1 MFYLNLN
8 SGVCFINRSANI
20 LITIVV
26 VIMAGVKAKIDISKI
41 KKAVKKEFSEKGSKT
56 EIVTKVGREYIKTG
70 IKGFDAL
77 FEIGIPRGAI
87 VLVAG
92 GPGSG
97 KTTLC
102 LHMIINAARAG
113 KKCLYMSFEESEER
127 LFQHMEDF
135 GWVPK
140 AVDKKNLLIRRF
152 SSFDISK
159 AIDAMLAKQ
168 KGELMIDFEPVILPK
183 GFVPDFV
190 IVDSV
195 SSISSNFIGREESYR
210 SYIEHLFRFFED
222 KGSTTFMIS
231 ETDQNTVSYS
241 RTGVEEFLADGVV
254 ALYNIR
260 RGDVREM
267 ALEVIKMRG
276 TKHKKKLVAT
286 KVVGG
291 VGIEVYPEQ
300 EVFGA
305 TEARQIG

>member
-1 MFYLNLN
+1 
-8 SGVCFINRSANI
+8 
-20 LITIVV
+20 
-26 VIMAGVKAKIDISKI
+26 MAKFKGKIDISKI

-56 EIVTKVGREYIKTG
+56 EIVTKVGREYVRTG

-77 FEIGIPRGAI
+77 FDIGIPRGSTI
-87 VLVAG
+87 LVAG

-102 LHMIINAARAG
+102 LHVVINAARAG

-135 GWVPK
+135 GWVPR
-140 AVDKKNLLIRRF
+140 ALDKKSLLIRRF

-168 KGELMIDFEPVILPK
+168 KGELMIDFDPIILPK

-210 SYIEHLFRFFED
+210 SYIEHLFRFFEE

-305 TEARQIG
+305 TEVKQIG

>member
-1 MFYLNLN
+1 L
-8 SGVCFINRSANI
+8 SRVRG
-20 LITIVV
+20 
-26 VIMAGVKAKIDISKI
+26 KIDISKI
-41 KKAVKKEFSEKGSKT
+41 KKAVRKEFSETGSKT
-56 EIVTKVGREYIKTG
+56 EIVQKVGREYIKTG
-70 IKGFDAL
+70 ISGFDAL
-77 FEIGIPRGAI
+77 FEIGIPRGST

-102 LHMIINAARAG
+102 LHIMINAARANR
-113 KKCLYMSFEESEER
+113 KCLYMSFEESEER

-135 GWVPK
+135 GWVPR
-140 AVDKKNLLIRRF
+140 AVDKNNLLIRRF

-168 KGELMIDFEPVILPK
+168 KGELMIDFEPIILPK

-195 SSISSNFIGREESYR
+195 SSISSNFVGREESYR
-210 SYIEHLFRFFED
+210 SYIEHLFRFFEE
-222 KGSTTFMIS
+222 KGSTTFLIS

-241 RTGVEEFLADGVV
+241 RTGVEEFLADGVI

-291 VGIEVYPEQ
+291 VGMEVYPEQ

-305 TEARQIG
+305 TEVKQIG